1 MNCPCFQYQ
10 HGHTSDELVFSS
22 AAQDSVTGDGV
33 AVKKVTNVFSKKI
46 LAKRALREIKLLQ
59 HFRGHRNVCLI
70 CLPFNGFRYVLIE
83 PIGLTFREMQ
93 ITCLYDMD
101 IPRPDNFNE
110 TYLYEGRA
118 SPLAFVSASRANFVS
133 FPNRIDGM

>member
-1 MNCPCFQYQ
+1 VLIVP
-10 HGHTSDELVFSS
+10 S
-22 AAQDSVTGDGV
+22 AATNIQTGEGV

-59 HFRGHRNVCLI
+59 HFRGHRNVGCSASLSI
-70 CLPFNGFRYVLIE
+70 PVPANSAF
-83 PIGLTFREMQ
+83 Q

-110 TYLYEGRA
+110 TYLYEGRWPTA
-118 SPLAFVSASRANFVS
+118 LR
-133 FPNRIDGM
+133 RIGQD